1 MEIRSGFV
9 KVIVGLAVTALLLG
23 GLGYM
28 TLRTFSGPE
37 GTSEEEDLI
46 PLLAAQR
53 ILTAYPQ
60 KAVARDG
67 YSGCFQDDPFPYAGR
82 FYEFPGPKEE
92 YTTFYETA
100 AKTDGWRPVI
110 TEEPSTNTC
119 YTKRSRRPQPSSW
132 SKRTA
137 STASRDTASTSPPP
151 TVVSPRTAGSCAET
165 ASQEVNCQS
174 SAPPQDVRAW
184 SGQR

>member
-60 KAVARDG
+60 KAVAHDG

-119 YTKRSRRPQPSSW
+119 YTK
-132 SKRTA
+132 KIEEATA
-137 STASRDTASTSPPP
+137 FLLVEGHHVDGVEGYGINISASY
-151 TVVSPRTAGSCAET
+151 
-165 ASQEVNCQS
+165 
-174 SAPPQDVRAW
+174 
-184 SGQR
+184 SGVPEDGGILC